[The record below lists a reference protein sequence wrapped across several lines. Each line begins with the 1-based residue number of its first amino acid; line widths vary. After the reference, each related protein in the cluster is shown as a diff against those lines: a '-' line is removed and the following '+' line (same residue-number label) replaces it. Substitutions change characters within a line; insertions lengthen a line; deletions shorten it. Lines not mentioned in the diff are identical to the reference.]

1 MDEQHSAAGADR
13 IENMMQ
19 IKVHENWRL
28 PCRGDFAPYREEGE
42 RYLRRTG
49 QAEGYRTEDGSDDFV
64 VKCVVADMPGEPLW
78 DFYFDRDNPSRSY
91 FTLNTRAWTKMAGV
105 PDEAAKNLAGAELD
119 SFAKIHYSWWN
130 STSTSFE
137 DPGDGGEKV
146 EVYELPSDSAL
157 RNDLEDII
165 EYSDDI
171 SVDDGVKLMDVFG
184 EMSTALDKEY
194 SEYVDDSNW

>member
-1 MDEQHSAAGADR
+1 
-13 IENMMQ
+13 MMQ

-28 PCRGDFAPYREEGE
+28 PSKEDFAPYREEGE
-42 RYLRRTG
+42 RYLRT
-49 QAEGYRTEDGSDDFV
+49 EGGGDDFV
-64 VKCVVADMPGEPLW
+64 VKCVVADMPGKPLW

-91 FTLNTRAWTKMAGV
+91 FTLNTRAWAEMAGV
-105 PDEAAKNLAGAELD
+105 PDEAAENLAGAELD
-119 SFAKIHYSWWN
+119 SFAKIHYNWWN
-130 STSTSFE
+130 SASTSFE